1 MNTFVKILV
10 STLLVAALVA
20 VAVSNSAGLN
30 NSRQLQF
37 ISFGPGSVPPPPPA
51 APKLPAFE
59 VIATTS
65 TGITLDAFGRSIPG
79 AGPTNAAITAA
90 QTASSTGP
98 PAIPGAG
105 PTNAAITAA
114 QSASS
119 TGPPAIPGAG
129 PTNAA
134 ITAAQKAS
142 STGPPAIPGAGPTNA
157 AITAAQKA
165 SSTGPPA
172 IPGAGP
178 TNAAITA
185 AQTASSTGPPA
196 IPGAGPINAAITAAQ
211 KAGLAAGSNRKLQQQ
226 ISDFIF
232 FGPGSVPPPPAPV
245 IKPIT
250 QVIQLTSQGI
260 TQGAF
265 GKKPTPGSGQ
275 VNTLITSAQGAS
287 STGKADKAGTGAKND
302 LINAAI
308 KASSIKADKPGTGNV
323 NTAING
329 ISTSS
334 AALTKGLRGNNP

>member
-114 QSASS
+114 Q
-119 TGPPAIPGAG
+119 T
-129 PTNAA
+129 
-134 ITAAQKAS
+134 AS

>member
-90 QTASSTGP
+90 QT
-98 PAIPGAG
+98 
-105 PTNAAITAA
+105 
-114 QSASS
+114 ASS